1 MSMPTE
7 ETIYEV
13 ANRVATITLNRPDK
27 LNAWT
32 ATMEKEVRG
41 CLDQAERDDNVGIIV
56 LTGAGRGFC
65 AGADMSLLSS
75 VAAQGLPG
83 PERDA
88 VSRLG
93 GDSLQREGVPPDFQK
108 KYSYFLG
115 IEKPILAAINGPAV
129 GLGLVIAL
137 YCDLRL
143 ASDAA
148 RFSTTF
154 AQRGLIAEYGMAWML
169 PRIVGLPNALDLLFS
184 ARQINSAE
192 ALRLGL
198 VNQVFAQENFPDKVN
213 EYAVDLASRVSP
225 RSLRVIKRQVYRA
238 MFQTLTESFDLA
250 VEEMVASLR
259 SEDFKEGGA
268 HFLEKRA
275 PAFKGRR
282 CSEQAIPDMI
292 SLNVK
297 SAKQKPRQCA
307 ADQGSQDGDRRVA
320 PI

>member
-1 MSMPTE
+1 MLTE
-7 ETIYEV
+7 ETSYEV
-13 ANRVATITLNRPDK
+13 ADRVATITLNRPDK

-32 ATMEKEVRG
+32 ATMEKEVRTS
-41 CLDQAERDDNVGIIV
+41 LEEAERDDHVGIIV

-83 PERDA
+83 GERDA
-88 VSRLG
+88 LSQLG
-93 GDSLQREGVPPDFQK
+93 GTRLERQGVPPDFQR

-137 YCDLRL
+137 YCDVRL

-184 ARQINSAE
+184 ARQINAAE

-198 VNQVFAQENFPDKVN
+198 VTQVFAQENFLDKVN

-238 MFQTLTESFDLA
+238 MFQSLAESFDLA

-259 SEDFKEGGA
+259 SEDFKEGVA

-275 PAFKGRR
+275 PVFKG
-282 CSEQAIPDMI
+282 
-292 SLNVK
+292 K
-297 SAKQKPRQCA
+297 
-307 ADQGSQDGDRRVA
+307 
-320 PI
+320 

>member
-1 MSMPTE
+1 MLTE
-7 ETIYEV
+7 ETSYEV
-13 ANRVATITLNRPDK
+13 ADRVATITLNRPDK

-32 ATMEKEVRG
+32 ATMEKEVRTS
-41 CLDQAERDDNVGIIV
+41 LEEAERDDHVGIIV

-83 PERDA
+83 GERDA
-88 VSRLG
+88 LSQLG
-93 GDSLQREGVPPDFQK
+93 GTPLRRQRVPPDFQR

-137 YCDLRL
+137 YCDVRL

-154 AQRGLIAEYGMAWML
+154 AQRGLVAEYGMAWML

-184 ARQINSAE
+184 ARQINAAE

-198 VNQVFAQENFPDKVN
+198 VTQVFAQENFLDKVN

-238 MFQTLTESFDLA
+238 MFQSLAESFDLA

-259 SEDFKEGGA
+259 SEDFKEGVA

-275 PAFKGRR
+275 PVFKG
-282 CSEQAIPDMI
+282 
-292 SLNVK
+292 K
-297 SAKQKPRQCA
+297 
-307 ADQGSQDGDRRVA
+307 
-320 PI
+320 